1 MKRRDL
7 LKLIAISPLT
17 RALQAGTIKEVP
29 PIKEGEIDVT
39 RLLLTDT
46 EVLQFR
52 AGETKAFD
60 IPKCKSLSVYAEEEN
75 KGAIFFGAEKTPET
89 DGMKLEPGRQ
99 YIAKNVPA
107 ATLYA
112 VGISDDLMIVTFTSG

>member
-7 LKLIAISPLT
+7 LKLFTISPIVA
-17 RALQAGTIKEVP
+17 ALKAGTITEVP

-39 RLLLTDT
+39 GLLLTET

-52 AGETKAFD
+52 AGETKAFV
-60 IPKCKSLSVYAEEEN
+60 IPKCKSLSVYAEQEN
-75 KGAIFFGAEKTPET
+75 KGSIFFGAEKTPENG
-89 DGMKLEPGRQ
+89 GMKLEPGRQ
-99 YIAKNVPA
+99 FIAHDVPS

-112 VGISDDLMIVTFTSG
+112 VGISDDLMILTFMN